1 MAQYRALVGIEIP
14 PDRRV
19 EAGEVTDAIPSK
31 SVKWLQEQGY
41 IEPVAAKGKDAPKVE
56 PEPEG
61 GDE

>member
-1 MAQYRALVGIEIP
+1 MAQYRALVGIDIP

-19 EAGEVTDAIPSK
+19 EAGEVTDAIPAK

-41 IEPVAAKGKDAPKVE
+41 IEPATGKGKAAPKSE
-56 PEPEG
+56 PDPDG

>member
-1 MAQYRALVGIEIP
+1 VAQYRALVGLDVP
-14 PDRRV
+14 PDRRI

-31 SVKWLQEQGY
+31 SVKWLLDQGY
-41 IEPVAAKGKDAPKVE
+41 IQPAAGKGKDAPVVE